1 MIKALMVI
9 KAETGKWKEVVD
21 ELKSISQ
28 IKQISTLTGIYDL
41 MVEIQVDQME
51 ELNEIML
58 NNIDKINGILETN
71 TFIVLKDY
79 K

>member
-1 MIKALMVI
+1 MIRALMVV
-9 KAETGKWKEVVD
+9 KAKTGKWKEIV
-21 ELKSISQ
+21 ENLKSIEQ

-41 MVEIQVDQME
+41 MLEIQVERME
-51 ELNEIML
+51 ELNEVML
-58 NNIDKINGILETN
+58 EKIDIIDGILSTN